1 MASEGGSLRTASLFE
16 SGDSDGEVSLASLFS
31 GGCVSTS
38 WEDVDPDR
46 IAGLIVRGGRPEVQG
61 MSEDVAVRFNRDLVE
76 DIMESQVCGIDRSAN
91 LSTVR
96 KLLKAL
102 AFNESAV
109 SSDRKVRS
117 DMLEGY
123 DDVPIAQRTFV
134 KYIGILDA
142 LHLIM
147 DQPAFDPGLG
157 YASRVSKAPKR
168 HLFDPSLAAVSMG
181 LTKEGLLD
189 DRRTSERLFEAL
201 CERDLRIYAESFG
214 GALGHYRDGDG
225 RTIDAVVE
233 LPDGS
238 WGAFDIVLRR
248 DGIDNRVGDLVRI
261 RDYIGRKGGRVPS
274 VLCVICGTAETAKL
288 RPDGVYVVP
297 ITRLKARS
305 ENDSRDNCQ
314 SQHPRDYH
322 CRPERLLSYP

>member
-1 MASEGGSLRTASLFE
+1 MASIGGSLRTASLFE
-16 SGDSDGEVSLASLFS
+16 SGDSDGDVSLSSLFS
-31 GGCVSTS
+31 GGCASTTWKDIS
-38 WEDVDPDR
+38 ADR
-46 IAGLIVRGGRPEVQG
+46 IAGLIARGGWPEVRG
-61 MSEDVAVRFNRDLVE
+61 MDEDEAVGFNRDILE
-76 DIMESQVCGIDRSAN
+76 DIIGTQVCRIDRSVN
-91 LSTVR
+91 PSTVR
-96 KLLKAL
+96 KLLEAL
-102 AFNESAV
+102 ALNESTV

-134 KYIGILDA
+134 KYIGVLEALD
-142 LHLIM
+142 LIW

-168 HLFDPSLAAVSMG
+168 HLIDPSLAVAACGM
-181 LTKEGLLD
+181 TKEGLLD
-189 DRRTSERLFEAL
+189 DRRMFERFFEAL
-201 CERDLRIYAESFG
+201 CERDLRIYAESLG
-214 GALGHYRDGDG
+214 WLLGHYRDGDG

-233 LPDGS
+233 LPDGR

-248 DGIDNRVGDLVRI
+248 EGIDDRARNLVRI

-288 RPDGVYVVP
+288 RPDGVHVVP

-305 ENDSRDNCQ
+305 EQNTRQDGRG
-314 SQHPRDYH
+314 QHPDYD
-322 CRPERLLSYP
+322 RRRSQRLLRYP

>member
-1 MASEGGSLRTASLFE
+1 MRTASLFE
-16 SGDSDGEVSLASLFS
+16 SGDSDGEVSLSSLFS

-61 MSEDVAVRFNRDLVE
+61 MDEDVAVRFNRDLVE

-102 AFNESAV
+102 AFNESVV

-142 LHLIM
+142 LHLIL

-168 HLFDPSLAAVSMG
+168 HLFDPSLAVVSMG

-201 CERDLRIYAESFG
+201 CERDLRTYAESLG
-214 GALGHYRDGDG
+214 GALRHYRDGDG

-233 LPDGS
+233 LPDGR

-248 DGIDNRVGDLVRI
+248 DGIDNCVGNLVRI

-305 ENDSRDNCQ
+305 ENDSCDNRQ
-314 SQHPRDYH
+314 SQHSHDYH
-322 CRPERLLSYP
+322 RRSKRLLSYP